1 MSDSRLRPGHLV
13 ALVGAAMTA
22 LALWLPW
29 YAISLPQELRRAAAD
44 GAAGGLPPTLGALT
58 RELITV
64 LPEHIEATGWQALDG
79 GDVALLVLAAVVAAA
94 VLLAAGAA
102 APGIQ
107 VDLAGATR
115 VATVAGAAAAGF
127 VLLKLVDQPGPN
139 EIVSVRYGAW
149 AALAGGALMLAGGAM
164 ASLDAAR
171 PAPVPPLAPA
181 YTPPSGTAPWD
192 FAGGSI
198 APPPPR
204 R

>member
-1 MSDSRLRPGHLV
+1 V
-13 ALVGAAMTA
+13 
-22 LALWLPW
+22 ALWLPW

-44 GAAGGLPPTLGALT
+44 GAAGALPPALGQLA
-58 RELITV
+58 RELIGV

-79 GDVALLVLAAVVAAA
+79 GDVALLVLAAVVAAT

-107 VDLAGATR
+107 VDAAAAAR
-115 VATVAGAAAAGF
+115 VASVAGAAATGF
-127 VLLKLVDQPGPN
+127 VLLRLVDQPGPN

-149 AALAGGALMLAGGAM
+149 VALAGGALMLAGGRM
-164 ASLDAAR
+164 ASRDAAR
-171 PAPVPPLAPA
+171 PTPVLPLASS

-198 APPPPR
+198 GPPEAR

>member
-1 MSDSRLRPGHLV
+1 MSDSRLRSGHVV
-13 ALVGAAMTA
+13 ALAGAAVTA
-22 LALWLPW
+22 VALWLPW

-64 LPEHIEATGWQALDG
+64 LPEHMDATGWQALDG
-79 GDVALLVLAAVVAAA
+79 IDVALLVIAVLVAGA
-94 VLLAAGAA
+94 VLLAAGSA
-102 APGIQ
+102 APGIH
-107 VDLAGATR
+107 VDLAGAAR
-115 VATVAGAAAAGF
+115 VATVAGAVATGF
-127 VLLKLVDQPGPN
+127 VLLELVDQPDPS

-149 AALAGGALMLAGGAM
+149 VALAGGALMLTGGRM
-164 ASLDAAR
+164 ASRDAAG
-171 PAPVPPLAPA
+171 PGPVLPLAPP

-198 APPPPR
+198 GPPPPR

>member
-13 ALVGAAMTA
+13 ALGGAAVA
-22 LALWLPW
+22 VVALWLPW
-29 YAISLPQELRRAAAD
+29 YAVSLPQQLRRAAAD
-44 GAAGGLPPTLGALT
+44 GAGALPGTLGELA
-58 RELITV
+58 RELIAV
-64 LPEHIEATGWQALDG
+64 LPEHAEATGWQALDG

-107 VDLAGATR
+107 VDLAGAAR
-115 VATVAGAAAAGF
+115 VASVAGAAATGF

-149 AALAGGALMLAGGAM
+149 VALAGGALMLAGGRM
-164 ASLDAAR
+164 ASADAAR
-171 PAPVPPLAPA
+171 PAPLPPLGSP

-198 APPPPR
+198 GPPPPR

>member
-13 ALVGAAMTA
+13 ALAGAAVA
-22 LALWLPW
+22 AVALWLPW
-29 YAISLPQELRRAAAD
+29 YAVTLPQELRRAAAD
-44 GAAGGLPPTLGALT
+44 GAAGGLPPALGELA

-64 LPEHIEATGWQALDG
+64 LPEHLEATGWQALDG

-107 VDLAGATR
+107 VDLAGAAR
-115 VATVAGAAAAGF
+115 VATVAGAAATGF

-149 AALAGGALMLAGGAM
+149 VALAGGALMLAGGGM
-164 ASLDAAR
+164 ASRDAAL
-171 PAPVPPLAPA
+171 PAPLSPDVPG

-192 FAGGSI
+192 FAGGSVG
-198 APPPPR
+198 PPPR

>member
-13 ALVGAAMTA
+13 TLAGAAVTA

-29 YAISLPQELRRAAAD
+29 YAVTLPQEFRRAVAD
-44 GAAGGLPPTLGALT
+44 GAVPGTLGQLA
-58 RELITV
+58 REIISA
-64 LPEHIEATGWQALDG
+64 LPEHMDATGWQALDG
-79 GDVALLVLAAVVAAA
+79 IDVALLVIAVVVAGA
-94 VLLAAGAA
+94 VLVAAGAA

-107 VDLAGATR
+107 VDLAGAAR
-115 VATVAGAAAAGF
+115 VATVAGAAATGF

-149 AALAGGALMLAGGAM
+149 VALAGGALMLAGGRM
-164 ASLDAAR
+164 ASRDAAQ
-171 PAPVPPLAPA
+171 PAPAPPLAPS

-192 FAGGSI
+192 FPGGSM